1 MKLVYNH
8 LAPVFL
14 FLLQWMDCS
23 CSCLLP
29 TYLNLFHV
37 LIYKVCTFFL
47 FFSSRQCFHISVF
60 CSKISEFSQVYTD
73 GRPRISRHGRK
84 ATISDFYGL
93 LLYIHIYIYIFVV
106 ILLGYLEKLITIH
119 LILNETA
126 IILPSL
132 QRLHYDL
139 VDSDDITGKDN
150 LSLKTSSKNKNNNIL
165 ERGNSF
171 AHFDLDREDECGI
184 CLEPCTKMVLP
195 SCCHAMCINCY
206 RDW

>member
-1 MKLVYNH
+1 MDG
-8 LAPVFL
+8 L
-14 FLLQWMDCS
+14 FLLMSSSNISKPFS
-23 CSCLLP
+23 C
-29 TYLNLFHV
+29 TYLQGLYLFFFFFLPDNV
-37 LIYKVCTFFL
+37 STFL
-47 FFSSRQCFHISVF
+47 FFVLKFPS
-60 CSKISEFSQVYTD
+60 FSQVYTD

-93 LLYIHIYIYIFVV
+93 LLYIHTYIYIYNIFVV

-150 LSLKTSSKNKNNNIL
+150 LSLKTSSKNKNKNKNNNNIL